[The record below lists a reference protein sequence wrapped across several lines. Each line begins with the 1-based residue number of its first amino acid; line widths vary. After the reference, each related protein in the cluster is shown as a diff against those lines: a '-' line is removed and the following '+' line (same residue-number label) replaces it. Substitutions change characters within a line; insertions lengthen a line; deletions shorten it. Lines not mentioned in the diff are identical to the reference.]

1 MELKDYILPLR
12 KWWWLILASV
22 PAAHITSLPL
32 LHLFLSHAAQA
43 QLQHTPPALPAS
55 SPLLILFFGRFLPY
69 KGISDLLHAWQRLPP
84 GSARLILAGPGD
96 LALLWPH
103 DLPPGVEVRNRLIP
117 DAEAIALFRS
127 CSLLVLPYIQ
137 ATQSALIPAAYY
149 FGKPVLAAAAG
160 ALPEYILPHQ
170 TGWLFSP
177 GDAAALAAALAAIL
191 TVTAEDREHLLRL
204 FPSFQQASLAARFTV
219 APISVDPAGVDR
231 VSHTPQPGKGPL
243 ILHLGTMFW
252 PPNVEGVLWFARSVL
267 PLIQQAQPTA
277 RFAIIGKNP
286 PPAVQALAADPRIEV
301 TGYLADPSSYLRAAA
316 AFVVPLLAGSGMRV
330 KILDAWLWGI
340 PIVTTSL
347 GAEGIAVRPGEN
359 ILLAD
364 DPAQFAAAVLSLL
377 HDPVLNQRL
386 RSQGRTWIE
395 AHYSAQTIYAQIDAL
410 YDRLLSSPPAPKL
423 VDSNQ

>member
-1 MELKDYILPLR
+1 MRLLYLCLSPTFGMHQYTAGLANQMVAAGHDVHVIGPASLPRDRYNPAIHLHTPIANHTTGFSREGLDLPALRRVLALLDRLFTSAPSLPLLHLTAPHFWNPIFIR
-12 KWWWLILASV
+12 RCHKRGLPAIHTVHDLDPHPGVPFGRLIPLWNHLILHQADHILLHGRCYRRRLLDQGF

-55 SPLLILFFGRFLPY
+55 SPPLILFFGRFLPY

-103 DLPPGVEVRNRLIP
+103 NLPPGVEVRNRLIP

-191 TVTAEDREHLLRL
+191 AE
-204 FPSFQQASLAARFTV
+204 PSQLPKMGVAGRAWYAAQLAYEQQA
-219 APISVDPAGVDR
+219 
-231 VSHTPQPGKGPL
+231 
-243 ILHLGTMFW
+243 
-252 PPNVEGVLWFARSVL
+252 L
-267 PLIQQAQPTA
+267 P
-277 RFAIIGKNP
+277 
-286 PPAVQALAADPRIEV
+286 
-301 TGYLADPSSYLRAAA
+301 
-316 AFVVPLLAGSGMRV
+316 
-330 KILDAWLWGI
+330 
-340 PIVTTSL
+340 
-347 GAEGIAVRPGEN
+347 
-359 ILLAD
+359 
-364 DPAQFAAAVLSLL
+364 
-377 HDPVLNQRL
+377 
-386 RSQGRTWIE
+386 
-395 AHYSAQTIYAQIDAL
+395 AL
-410 YDRLLSSPPAPKL
+410 YHRLTGL
-423 VDSNQ
+423 